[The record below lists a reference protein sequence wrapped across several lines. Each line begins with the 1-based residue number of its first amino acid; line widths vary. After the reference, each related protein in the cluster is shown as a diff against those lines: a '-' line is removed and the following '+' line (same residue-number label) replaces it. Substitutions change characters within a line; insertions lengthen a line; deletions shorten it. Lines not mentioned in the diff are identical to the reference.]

1 MTALLLTRFL
11 LHSNFCIFMNMVNE
25 KKLKVKRGVARNSIC
40 LINSGESLIDLS
52 QKTGKS
58 VKELE
63 EILAD

>member
-1 MTALLLTRFL
+1 
-11 LHSNFCIFMNMVNE
+11 MNMVNE